1 MIIERV
7 EIREFGR
14 LRDVTYDF
22 APQVQIISGPNESG
36 KSTLAAFLRYM
47 LYGFPRAAGEVSEK
61 KKRIGWEGGIAA
73 GSMTVR
79 LSDGKRYRIERVT
92 TVATAAGGA
101 RETYRE
107 VAQIIDLE
115 TNTPLPGTDTA
126 GERFL
131 GVPEEVYR
139 ATAFV
144 GQLDSARVGGQEV
157 NEAIENILFS
167 GDESV
172 NVPRALERLDNLRRS
187 LLHKNGK
194 GGELYELECE
204 AGELSRRLSL
214 AKEKN
219 TEILEREAELDRLS
233 KQIEAAD
240 RALTAATVEERNAHN
255 RLLVAA
261 FDRLHEA
268 ERQKRDAE
276 AALREMDGMPAY
288 RLTEND
294 LLDLQAN
301 RRAAMD
307 AERAY
312 LQARA
317 AREST
322 GDTPLSD
329 GEAAQ
334 LAKAEELG
342 GAQTLARTV
351 RRGRRFSVAALILAA
366 LGIGAAACAFFF
378 SPLLRLLLLGAGA
391 LFAALGTTL
400 FLCLYVK
407 SARLCTAFAVKGERE
422 LLSLLAR
429 LDAASLAL
437 AAHRDEKRAATAGES
452 AALEAYHRA
461 LGLLDTVV
469 RRFGTP
475 LPSEEA
481 IYPFLDALEASA
493 RRVMEKKKQHDTA
506 RKSAEGIIDALLTRT
521 AGADEAA
528 VREALPEGDAPDIE
542 SINLE
547 ELRKRK
553 DFYIGQTKA
562 LSVRRSEL
570 ERALYTVRSRAE
582 DPVALES
589 DLAQISRRIEA
600 ARDKH
605 RAAVMA
611 HEALSGAGERLREEI
626 APRLSR
632 FSCNLVEHLTGGK
645 YDRMGVDNNLAVSL
659 GTESGRTVPLDYMSA
674 GTQDLAYLSLRMALI
689 DLLYREKPPVCFDES
704 FSHQDDAR
712 AARMIELLHAM
723 GEAGRQCLLFT
734 CHAREEQFYREAFG
748 EPALLSL

>member
-14 LRDVTYDF
+14 IRNASFDF
-22 APQVQIISGPNESG
+22 SPKVQIISGPNESG

-47 LYGFPRAAGEVSEK
+47 LYGFPRASGEVSEK
-61 KKRIGWEGGIAA
+61 KKRIGWEGGTAA

-79 LSDGKRYRIERVT
+79 LSGGKRYRIERVT
-92 TVATAAGGA
+92 TVTTAAGGV

-126 GERFL
+126 GEHFL

-144 GQLDSARVGGQEV
+144 GQLDSARVGGQEI
-157 NEAIENILFS
+157 NEAIENILFA

-172 NVPRALERLDNLRRS
+172 NVPRALERLDNLRRA

-194 GGELYELECE
+194 GGELFELESE

-233 KQIEAAD
+233 KQIENAE

-268 ERQKRDAE
+268 ERQKAAAE
-276 AALREMDGMPAY
+276 AALREMDGLPAY

-294 LLDLQAN
+294 LIDLQAN
-301 RRAAMD
+301 RLAAME
-307 AERAY
+307 AERTY

-317 AREST
+317 TREGA
-322 GDTPLSD
+322 GDVPLSD
-329 GEAAQ
+329 GEQEQ
-334 LAKAEELG
+334 LATAEKMG
-342 GAQTLARTV
+342 GTRALARTV
-351 RRGRRFSVAALILAA
+351 RRAGGLSVASLVAAIVGVLAA
-366 LGIGAAACAFFF
+366 IGGALPFM
-378 SPLLRLLLLGAGA
+378 PLRFVLLGAGGLLA
-391 LFAALGTTL
+391 VLGTLGFFLFRAKTARTAAALG
-400 FLCLYVK
+400 VK
-407 SARLCTAFAVKGERE
+407 DKKA
-422 LLSLLAR
+422 LLSLLPR
-429 LDAASLAL
+429 LDDAARAL
-437 AAHRDEKRAATAGES
+437 AAHRDEKQAATADES
-452 AALEAYHRA
+452 AALEAYNRA

-481 IYPFLDALEASA
+481 IYPFLDALESSA
-493 RRVMEKKKQHDTA
+493 RRVMEKKKQHDSA
-506 RKSAEGIIDALLTRT
+506 RKSAEAIIDALIIRT
-521 AGADEAA
+521 AGANEAA
-528 VREALPEGDAPDIE
+528 VREALPEGDTTDIE

-547 ELRKRK
+547 NLRKRK

-570 ERALYTVRSRAE
+570 ERALYAVRSRAE

-589 DLAQISRRIEA
+589 DLAQLSRRIEA

-611 HEALSGAGERLREEI
+611 HEALSGAGERLRAEI
-626 APRLSR
+626 APRLSH
-632 FSCNLVEHLTGGK
+632 FSCGLVEHLTGGK
-645 YDRMGVDNNLAVSL
+645 YDRMGVDNNLAVSI
-659 GTESGRTVPLDYMSA
+659 GTESGTTVPIDYMSA

-704 FSHQDDAR
+704 FSHQDDGR

-723 GEAGRQCLLFT
+723 GEAGQQCLLFT
-734 CHAREEQFYREAFG
+734 CHAREEQLWRERFG
-748 EPALLSL
+748 EPSLLAL